1 MPDLAGWAILVAG
14 ALLGSLIAGVAGFG
28 AGVLLLPLVA
38 WTLGMRATAPVLTV
52 TMALG
57 NLSRIWWSRGDIDGR
72 VALRFLLGAIPA
84 TALGAI
90 LYAGASNEWLSRV
103 IGVFLIAA
111 VPFRRILASH
121 WIRVRLGHFPLIG
134 GAIGL
139 LSAVVVTTGPVLSPF
154 FLAYGLRRTR
164 YIATEAVCALAMHVT
179 RGTAFA
185 RYALITWDTVVI
197 GVTLGSIMFV
207 GSWIARHALERMSER
222 LFLAII
228 ETLLVIMG
236 LQFLLVPR

>member
-1 MPDLAGWAILVAG
+1 VPDLAGWAILVAG

-72 VALRFLLGAIPA
+72 VAPRFLLGAIPA

-185 RYALITWDTVVI
+185 RYALITWDTVTI